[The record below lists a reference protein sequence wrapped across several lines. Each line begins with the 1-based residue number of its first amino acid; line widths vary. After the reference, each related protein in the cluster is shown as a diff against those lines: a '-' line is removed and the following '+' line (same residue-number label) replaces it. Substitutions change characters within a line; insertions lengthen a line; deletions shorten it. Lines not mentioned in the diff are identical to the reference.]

1 LRRCAFFKQQVS
13 VKLEH
18 YWELEYVRTRF
29 TEFRRR
35 VQELEKADDSE
46 LARFEFKL
54 RSEARSRSHRL
65 NSPATD
71 LCHACSSLH
80 CYNAPPAPTGGSM
93 FQSGLLRDRA
103 IFLTGGGSGLGRS
116 MALHFARLG
125 ARVFLVGR
133 REEPLK
139 ETCSEIH
146 QNGGAAAFLSC
157 DVRDSNA
164 VDAAFTAAE
173 NHFGEIDSLV
183 NNAAGNFMARTEKLS
198 PNAFHAV
205 VGIVLYGTFNCTQAF
220 ARRRIAK
227 KLGGN
232 ILNITTT
239 YAAANC
245 GSGYVVPSAC
255 AKAGVL
261 ALTTSLAVEW
271 AKYHIRVN
279 AIAPGPFPTEG
290 AWSRLIPSK
299 QFEDHAI
306 NKHPMRRFGKHGELS
321 NLAVFLLSDMSEYI
335 NGECVVID
343 GAQWLRG
350 AGEFNDLGMLPEAV
364 WEQLESARPKKESS

>member
-1 LRRCAFFKQQVS
+1 
-13 VKLEH
+13 
-18 YWELEYVRTRF
+18 
-29 TEFRRR
+29 
-35 VQELEKADDSE
+35 
-46 LARFEFKL
+46 
-54 RSEARSRSHRL
+54 
-65 NSPATD
+65 
-71 LCHACSSLH
+71 
-80 CYNAPPAPTGGSM
+80 M
-93 FQSGLLRDRA
+93 FQSDLLKDRA
-103 IFLTGGGSGLGRS
+103 IFLTGGGTGLGRS
-116 MALHFARLG
+116 MALQFARLG
-125 ARVFLVGR
+125 ARMFLIGR

-139 ETCSEIH
+139 ETCAEIH
-146 QNGGAAAFLSC
+146 RNGGAAAFLSC
-157 DVRDSNA
+157 DVRDFNA
-164 VDAAFTAAE
+164 VESAFAAAE
-173 NHFGEIDSLV
+173 SHFGEIDSLV

-198 PNAFHAV
+198 PNAFNAV
-205 VGIVLYGTFNCTQAF
+205 LSIVLYGTFHCTQAF

-279 AIAPGPFPTEG
+279 AVAPGPFPTEG

-299 QFEDHAI
+299 QFEEHAI
-306 NKHPMRRFGKHGELS
+306 NKHPMRRFGKHEELC
-321 NLAVFLLSDMSEYI
+321 NLATFLLSDMAEYI

-343 GAQWLRG
+343 GGQWLRG
-350 AGEFNDLGMLPEAV
+350 AGEFNDLAMLPDTV
-364 WEQLESARPKKESS
+364 WEQIEDARPKK